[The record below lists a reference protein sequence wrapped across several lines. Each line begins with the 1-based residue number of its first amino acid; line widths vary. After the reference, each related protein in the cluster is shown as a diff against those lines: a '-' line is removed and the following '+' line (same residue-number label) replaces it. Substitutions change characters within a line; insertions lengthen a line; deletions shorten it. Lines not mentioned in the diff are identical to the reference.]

1 MNLNGLNV
9 VTKKLSRQVE
19 AYNAV
24 GRDPVMEIPLIFA
37 ANPEHF
43 FNIKAFNDAGIDV
56 LGFARQA
63 DQKFLENIGGILSQK
78 VKTAL
83 DNSTA
88 LPDQDV
94 VDAVVSSY
102 DFTGAR
108 ATSEESMSTNNRII
122 VAEIRKELRRI
133 IKVGIFAQLDASGN
147 KTNNPNDVTFNAER
161 VQTGPEAKGE
171 KKTPPNSVPFENFNE
186 VVIAAFNSVPAELED
201 GNVWNTMPA
210 HTHQRRSE
218 VYMYFNLKP
227 ESFVVHLTG
236 SPEETRHLIIRD
248 RQAVLSTS
256 WSMHAGAGTQS
267 YSFIWAMGG
276 ENQVFDDMDGIPM
289 SELK

>member
-1 MNLNGLNV
+1 MKTNDLNV

-108 ATSEESMSTNNRII
+108 ATSEERMSTNNRII

-201 GNVWNTMPA
+201 GNGNVANIDFSVEPT
-210 HTHQRRSE
+210 
-218 VYMYFNLKP
+218 FGDNDKP
-227 ESFVVHLTG
+227 TNLTG
-236 SPEETRHLIIRD
+236 IVELARMEGLRIIENNKIKNS
-248 RQAVLSTS
+248 AVGV
-256 WSMHAGAGTQS
+256 AVKIG
-267 YSFIWAMGG
+267 
-276 ENQVFDDMDGIPM
+276 
-289 SELK
+289 